1 MPKKKLITGLAT
13 VAVILIA
20 AGLLV
25 YRTQIREE
33 VIPSEKTE
41 QYSQEFVEAAFLI
54 ESKTTDTH
62 DSFSQAFSVL
72 SNQDQSDAERL
83 VGKDNAETVEIQ
95 IEEKSEY
102 VRSVEELRDRWT
114 PRFLQVTE
122 DYGKLLNRVDYA
134 REKANLYFENQFYLT
149 STIRDASLRATF
161 ESRDN
166 EEYSTFL
173 SWEAQI
179 ERLLTEASDMIDSFT
194 DMDTIIQKQIMSAHF
209 ADLSEL
215 FIIETP
221 QSLQRL
227 SADIEG
233 FRQQSE
239 LLYGVF
245 GHQVSDQ
252 FRLAGDDE

>member
-25 YRTQIREE
+25 YGTQIRQE

-54 ESKTTDTH
+54 ESKTEDTH
-62 DSFSQAFSVL
+62 ESFSQAFSAL
-72 SNQDQSDAERL
+72 SNQDQDGTGRL
-83 VGKDNAETVEIQ
+83 ISGDQADTIKIQ
-95 IEEKSEY
+95 PTEKSEY
-102 VRSVEELRDRWT
+102 VRSVEELRNKWT
-114 PRFLQVTE
+114 PRFLQVSD
-122 DYGKLLNRVDYA
+122 DYVKLLKRVEYA
-134 REKANLYFENQFYLT
+134 REKANLYFDNQFYLT
-149 STIRDASLRATF
+149 STIKDSNLRFTF
-161 ESRDN
+161 EARDN
-166 EEYSTFL
+166 EEYAVFQA
-173 SWEAQI
+173 WETQV
-179 ERLLTEASDMIDSFT
+179 EQVLMNASDMMDSFI
-194 DMDTIIQKQIMSAHF
+194 DMDTIIQKQMMSAHF

-227 SADIEG
+227 NADIEG
-233 FRQQSE
+233 FKQQSE

-245 GHQVSDQ
+245 GHKVSEQ
-252 FRLAGDDE
+252 FRLISEDE

>member
-20 AGLLV
+20 AVLVV
-25 YRTQIREE
+25 YRTQIRQE

-54 ESKTTDTH
+54 ESKSADTH
-62 DSFSQAFSVL
+62 ESFSQAFSVL
-72 SNQDQSDAERL
+72 SNQDQNDEERL
-83 VGKDNAETVEIQ
+83 AAKDKAETVELQ

-114 PRFLQVTE
+114 PRFVQVSE
-122 DYGKLLNRVDYA
+122 DYGKLLNRVEYA
-134 REKANLYFENQFYLT
+134 KEKANLYFENQFYLT
-149 STIRDASLRATF
+149 STIRDSNLRATF

-173 SWEAQI
+173 AWEAQI
-179 ERLLTEASDMIDSFT
+179 ERLLGEASNMMDSFT

-215 FIIETP
+215 FIVETP

-239 LLYGVF
+239 LLYRVF
-245 GHQVSDQ
+245 GHKVSEQ
-252 FRLAGDDE
+252 FRLTNENE

>member
-13 VAVILIA
+13 VAVVLIA
-20 AGLLV
+20 AVLVV
-25 YRTQIREE
+25 YRTQIRQE

-54 ESKTTDTH
+54 ENKTTDTH

-72 SNQDQSDAERL
+72 SNQDQTDDQRL
-83 VGKDNAETVEIQ
+83 ARKDKVESVEIQ

-102 VRSVEELRDRWT
+102 VRSVEELRDMWT
-114 PRFLQVTE
+114 PRFVQVAE
-122 DYGKLLNRVDYA
+122 DYGKLLNRVEYA
-134 REKANLYFENQFYLT
+134 KEKANLYFDNQFYLT
-149 STIRDASLRATF
+149 STIKDPSLRATF
-161 ESRDN
+161 ESRDD

-173 SWEAQI
+173 AWDSQV
-179 ERLLTEASDMIDSFT
+179 ERLLAEASDMMDSFK

-215 FIIETP
+215 FIVETP

-227 SADIEG
+227 GADIEG

-239 LLYGVF
+239 LLYRVF
-245 GHQVSDQ
+245 GHKVSEQ
-252 FRLAGDDE
+252 FRLASENE

>member
-1 MPKKKLITGLAT
+1 MPKRKLITGLAT

-25 YRTQIREE
+25 YRTQIRQE

-62 DSFSQAFSVL
+62 ESFSQAFSVL
-72 SNQDQSDAERL
+72 SNPDQSDDERL
-83 VGKDNAETVEIQ
+83 IGKDKTDTIEIRS
-95 IEEKSEY
+95 EEKSEY
-102 VRSVEELRDRWT
+102 VRSVEELRDGWT